1 MKMIDKN
8 KYLEFAQNDF
18 LCDELFQDWVLR
30 KDNDLFWQSWLKEHP
45 QKVEMLETARAMI
58 LNIGFREDL
67 PEQERVNAS
76 LLQALTR
83 INEMEA
89 AQEELP
95 PVRRMI
101 WHRKLAR
108 IAAIFILVLGVGG
121 LIYQLMKKEPLLEM
135 TTAFAHTKDILLPD
149 SSAIVLNA
157 NSKISYRKTWSPGK
171 PREVWLEGE
180 AFFNVKHLDTDNSI
194 TGNERFLVHINDIT
208 VEVLGTSFNVRQ
220 RRGKTAVVLQSGRV
234 RLLLNDG
241 KGSEVDLVPGQFV
254 SVEDL
259 TKQYTNG
266 SLKEIVQYL
275 EDYYGINIVLKDPSL
290 LNRKIE
296 GTIMLDNL
304 DDALFV
310 LSQILNIK
318 IVKENSNIIFMSR

>member
-1 MKMIDKN
+1 
-8 KYLEFAQNDF
+8 
-18 LCDELFQDWVLR
+18 
-30 KDNDLFWQSWLKEHP
+30 
-45 QKVEMLETARAMI
+45 
-58 LNIGFREDL
+58 
-67 PEQERVNAS
+67 
-76 LLQALTR
+76 
-83 INEMEA
+83 
-89 AQEELP
+89 
-95 PVRRMI
+95 
-101 WHRKLAR
+101 
-108 IAAIFILVLGVGG
+108 
-121 LIYQLMKKEPLLEM
+121 
-135 TTAFAHTKDILLPD
+135 
-149 SSAIVLNA
+149 
-157 NSKISYRKTWSPGK
+157 
-171 PREVWLEGE
+171 
-180 AFFNVKHLDTDNSI
+180 
-194 TGNERFLVHINDIT
+194 
-208 VEVLGTSFNVRQ
+208 
-220 RRGKTAVVLQSGRV
+220 LQSGRV

-259 TKQYTNG
+259 TKQYTVDSTAQPAEYSAWINKKFILNNG